1 MKAPRQSS
9 MKSEKNPEKL
19 AYRLEE
25 VSRIAQLEPTQIE
38 AWEKEFYFIS
48 SGQTASG
55 EKIFRKKDLT
65 IILRLKELLE
75 KEGLTLSGAKRKIE
89 EEFGMKSSAPVHP
102 DRLKKVLCQVREQL
116 QEISSSLGK
125 KSF

>member
-1 MKAPRQSS
+1 
-9 MKSEKNPEKL
+9 MKSEKIAEKL
-19 AYRLEE
+19 TYKLDEISRLAKLDPS
-25 VSRIAQLEPTQIE
+25 VIE
-38 AWEKEFYFIS
+38 AWEEEFYFLS

-75 KEGLTLSGAKRKIE
+75 KQGLTLAGAKRKIE
-89 EEFGMKSSAPVHP
+89 EEFRLRTPAPVHP
-102 DRLKKVLCQVREQL
+102 DRLKKVLYQVREQL

-125 KSF
+125 EIKKP